1 MKIHLDEREIELYIL
16 DQDKYDDAK
25 KNEFQKHLSDCN
37 ECMDKY
43 NAIKSYYCYL
53 YDNNAIEK
61 KDELMAE
68 KIFALNNDDYEKR
81 HLLGHGSAVKIF
93 EGNYEIIDSRN
104 RSIIKR
110 IKELIQ
116 IHPVRFSSGLAF
128 VGIII
133 ALLFYFQKPELKNI
147 NPTLAVIK
155 DNVLTV
161 YNGLG
166 DLLWK
171 QGVPGMH
178 DYRTD
183 QYYEDQK
190 HYSNSRLLL
199 LDDLDGDGI
208 NELLVAGNYSGKGFY
223 AADTL
228 YCLDPFGKIKWKYG
242 CGGFIKFETPNWIHN
257 SWFISNYF
265 TVNTKSGKKLFVVAG
280 TNYAPTKL
288 FELNYK
294 NGNIDQEFY
303 NSGGITSI
311 KLFDFDSDGFL
322 DIIVGGIN
330 NAFSAAFMAVFKA
343 DNVSGFGFSTAD
355 YIPQRYQINSSI
367 KYIVFPKTNY
377 HYAVSLSH
385 YNSVESFLVSNEEN
399 TITVYVQE
407 APGGIKENFAGILYN
422 FDLNWNIKSVYP
434 ADNFIANYNRL
445 LKAGKLIG
453 ILDSTYTKR
462 LMDQI
467 NYLR

>member
-1 MKIHLDEREIELYIL
+1 MKIHLDEREIELYII
-16 DQDKYDDAK
+16 DQDKFDDAK

-68 KIFALNNDDYEKR
+68 KIFALNNNDYEKR
-81 HLLGHGSAVKIF
+81 HLLGHGSAVKIY
-93 EGNYEIIDSRN
+93 EDNYEIIDSRN
-104 RSIIKR
+104 RSIISR

-133 ALLFYFQKPELKNI
+133 ALLFYIQKPELRNI

-161 YNGLG
+161 YNGMG

-183 QYYEDQK
+183 RFYEDQK
-190 HYSNSRLLL
+190 YYANTKELMLE
-199 LDDLDGDGI
+199 DLDGDGI
-208 NELLVAGNYSGKGFY
+208 NELLIVGNYAQNSAY
-223 AADTL
+223 AHDTL
-228 YCLDPFGKIKWKYG
+228 YCVDPFGKVLWKYG
-242 CGGFIKFETPNWIHN
+242 CGGFVSLDAPNWKH
-257 SWFISNYF
+257 SDWFISNHF
-265 TVNTKSGKKLFVVAG
+265 VVQTKESKRLFVIAG
-280 TNYAPTKL
+280 TSYAPTKL
-288 FELNYK
+288 FELDFK
-294 NGNIDQEFY
+294 NGQIKQEFY
-303 NSGGITSI
+303 NSGGITAAM
-311 KLFDFDSDGFL
+311 LFDIDKDGYL
-322 DIIVGGIN
+322 EIIIGGMN
-330 NAFSAAFMAVFKA
+330 NAFNSAFMAAFKA
-343 DNVSGFGFSTAD
+343 DSVNGFGFSTQE
-355 YIPQRYQINSSI
+355 YIPHNLQKNSAI
-367 KYIVFPKTNY
+367 KYIIFPKTNY
-377 HYAVSLSH
+377 HYVVSPSQ
-385 YNSVESFLVSNEEN
+385 YNSVESFLVSKEEN
-399 TITVYVQE
+399 TITAYVQE
-407 APGGIKENFAGILYN
+407 APGGIEEYFAGILYN
-422 FDLNWNIKSVYP
+422 FDLNWNIKSVYL

-445 LKAGKLIG
+445 LKSGKLSG
-453 ILDSTYTKR
+453 ILDSTYTKQ
-462 LMDQI
+462 LMDQV